1 MSTFLIQLILAHL
14 LGDFVFQSHKMA
26 LRKKELKHRSGYFY
40 LHLLIH
46 LLSLLVVLQFDI
58 QYWIGIGVI
67 VISHGVIDL
76 LKLRFE
82 NRDTSSKAFLIDQAA
97 HLLVLAAVAYGYFPF
112 SFSVDDLYDP
122 QFMLLLTALILVS
135 YVAAILMQ
143 HLLGYWDIA
152 EDNEEDSLPWAGK
165 YIGILERLFV
175 FGFILI
181 QQWEAIGLLIAA
193 KSIFRFSDLSRAKDR
208 KLTEYVLIG
217 TFLSFGIAFLLGV
230 GYLMLSDYLSL
241 Q

>member
-1 MSTFLIQLILAHL
+1 MSTFLIQLLLAHL

-26 LRKKELKHRSGYFY
+26 ARKKALKHRSGFFY
-40 LHLLIH
+40 LHLFIH
-46 LLSLLVVLQFDI
+46 LLSLLVVLKFDVR
-58 QYWIGIGVI
+58 YWIGIGVI

-76 LKLRFE
+76 LKLRLE
-82 NRDTSSKAFLIDQAA
+82 NRNTSSKAFLIDQAA
-97 HLLVLAAVAYGYFPF
+97 HLLVLAIVVYAYFPF
-112 SFSVDDLYDP
+112 SFSLEDLYEP
-122 QFMLLLTALILVS
+122 HFMLLLTALILVS

-152 EDNEEDSLPWAGK
+152 EDDEEDSLPLAGK

-217 TFLSFGIAFLLGV
+217 TFLSFGIAFLLGI
-230 GYLMLSDYLSL
+230 GYLMLSDYLRL